1 MHSAAGTHRDR
12 TEPDATPATDAPT
25 GSQPVSVD
33 VVIVT
38 RNTRELTLR
47 CVESV
52 VDGDA
57 RGDLELSCTV
67 VDNASSDGT
76 AEALEGR
83 WEDVRVVR
91 NEANAA
97 FGAACNQ
104 GLRKGAGMYVLVL
117 NSDIVAGPGAIA
129 CLVGF
134 LASSPDHVA
143 AGGRL
148 VDPGT
153 HRIQV
158 GHNVRAFPNLLSQTA
173 LLLGLER
180 YWPNNPISRRSRG
193 VGIDYERTQDVDQPA
208 GACLACRRSEF
219 EAVGGFDER
228 FYYWY
233 EDVDLIRRL
242 HERGRIAYVHDAVF
256 EHVKSATFGQWP
268 KSEAIVSWYS
278 GVLRYFAKHR
288 PRAEQLAIRML
299 VGVLAAMRML
309 VWAALDRERARAW
322 RDVMRLALR
331 QPREGSSAGRG

>member
-1 MHSAAGTHRDR
+1 MHSAAGTPRDR

-104 GLRKGAGMYVLVL
+104 GLRKGAGTYVLVL

-129 CLVGF
+129 CLVG
-134 LASSPDHVA
+134 
-143 AGGRL
+143 
-148 VDPGT
+148 
-153 HRIQV
+153 
-158 GHNVRAFPNLLSQTA
+158 
-173 LLLGLER
+173 LER
-180 YWPNNPISRRSRG
+180 YWPNNPFSRRSRG
-193 VGIDYERTQDVDQPA
+193 VGIDYKRTQDVDQPA

-278 GVLRYFAKHR
+278 GVLHYFAKHR

>member
-1 MHSAAGTHRDR
+1 LGTGGYHRLSKGDGGNV
-12 TEPDATPATDAPT
+12 TATGPNAM
-25 GSQPVSVD
+25 SLD

-38 RNTRELTLR
+38 RNTRQLTVR

-52 VDGDA
+52 IAGD
-57 RGDLELSCTV
+57 RGGELELLCTI
-67 VDNASSDGT
+67 VDNGSSDGT

-83 WEDVRVVR
+83 WRNVRVVR
-91 NEANAA
+91 NEANTAY
-97 FGAACNQ
+97 GAACNQ
-104 GLRKGAGMYVLVL
+104 GLHDGTGTYVLIL
-117 NSDIVAGPGAIA
+117 NSDIVARPGAIA
-129 CLVGF
+129 RLVGF
-134 LASSPDHVA
+134 LKSSPDHVA

-148 VDPGT
+148 VDQGT
-153 HRIQV
+153 NRIQV

-208 GACLACRRSEF
+208 GACLACRRREF

-233 EDVDLIRRL
+233 EDVDMIRRL
-242 HERGRIAYVHDAVF
+242 RNRGRIAYVHDAVF
-256 EHVKSATFGQWP
+256 EHVKSATFEQWP

-288 PRAEQLAIRML
+288 PRWEQVAIRLL
-299 VGVLAAMRML
+299 VGGLAAMRML

-322 RDVMRLALR
+322 RDVVLLAMRRPGEA
-331 QPREGSSAGRG
+331 PAG